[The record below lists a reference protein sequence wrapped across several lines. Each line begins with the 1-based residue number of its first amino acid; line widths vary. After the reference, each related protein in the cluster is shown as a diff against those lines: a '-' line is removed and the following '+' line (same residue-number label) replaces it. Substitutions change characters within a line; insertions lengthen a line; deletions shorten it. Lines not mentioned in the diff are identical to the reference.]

1 MSGYG
6 LFQSSTLG
14 MMSQAHRLNTI
25 GYNIANVNTGGFKRT
40 DTQFETLL
48 SKNIYQQTDNGGVK
62 PYAIATNDI
71 QGLVTTSSR
80 ALDLAISGQGFF
92 SLQAD
97 LDSSDRLF
105 YTRDGSFQVSLVD
118 GATSSITADDG
129 ETITVQNGYLVD
141 KNGYFVRGVPVNA
154 DGTFSAGSAGPMR
167 VDQYAFIDA
176 GQSTSTAELEFNLPS
191 NAVFGDTAS
200 PYTLSTFDSAFE
212 RRDINFSFAPTSNT
226 NEWRVSFT
234 ADNMTTGS
242 LTPSSA
248 YSLAVDFA
256 GSGETLSFDAT
267 TNRVQLFDSGGNGI
281 PNAFSDLMPGDTI
294 TFGGTASNNT
304 TLTISNIINNG
315 STLVFDS
322 GVTTETT
329 AANVTAS
336 STINQPLVFTNL
348 GALESPDE
356 LTLTATWD
364 NGETS
369 SFTIDISKMTQF
381 SGAFTPYRSGQNGYP
396 QADLTDIAFNIAGEV
411 VGTFSDGTQRAIYKI
426 PLYDF
431 TNPNGLKSSNGMIFS
446 ETSES
451 GSPVAFF
458 ADESDKAQFVPFATE
473 VSNVDIAQ
481 EFSLMIQTQNAYN
494 MCATT
499 FKTIDE
505 MTTVARDL
513 KA

>member
-14 MMSQAHRLNTI
+14 MLSQAQRLNTI

-40 DTQFETLL
+40 DTQFETVL

-62 PYAIATNDI
+62 PYSIATNDI

-105 YTRDGSFQVSLVD
+105 YTRDGSFEVNLVD

-129 ETITVQNGYLVD
+129 TALTVQNGYLVD
-141 KNGYFVRGVPVNA
+141 KNGYFVRGVPVNE
-154 DGTFSAGSAGPMR
+154 DGTFSSGSAAPMR
-167 VDQYAFIDA
+167 VDQYAFIDI
-176 GQSTSTAELEFNLPS
+176 GQTTSTAEMEFNLPAS
-191 NAVFGDTAS
+191 GEFGDTAQA
-200 PYTLSTFDSAFE
+200 YTLSTFDSAFD

-234 ADNMTTGS
+234 ADNMTTGT
-242 LTPSSA
+242 LTPSSD

-256 GSGETLSFDAT
+256 GSTQTLNFDGINNT
-267 TNRVQLFDSGGNGI
+267 VQLFDAGGNGI
-281 PNAFSDLMPGDTI
+281 AGAFSNLMPGDVV
-294 TFGGTASNNT
+294 TFAGTASNDT
-304 TLTISNIINNG
+304 TFTVSNITNNG
-315 STLVFDS
+315 STLVLAS
-322 GVTTETT
+322 GVTTEIT
-329 AANVTAS
+329 AADVTAS
-336 STINQPLVFTNL
+336 ATINEPVIFSNL
-348 GALESPDE
+348 GTLESPDE

-364 NGETS
+364 NGATS
-369 SFTIDISKMTQF
+369 TFTIDISKMTQF
-381 SGAFTPYRSGQNGYP
+381 DGAFTPYRSAQNGYP
-396 QADLTDIAFNIAGEV
+396 QADLTDIAFNTAGEV

-431 TNPNGLKSSNGMIFS
+431 TNPNGLESSNGMLFS
-446 ETSES
+446 ETTES
-451 GSPVAFF
+451 GTPVEFF

-473 VSNVDIAQ
+473 ISNVDIAQ